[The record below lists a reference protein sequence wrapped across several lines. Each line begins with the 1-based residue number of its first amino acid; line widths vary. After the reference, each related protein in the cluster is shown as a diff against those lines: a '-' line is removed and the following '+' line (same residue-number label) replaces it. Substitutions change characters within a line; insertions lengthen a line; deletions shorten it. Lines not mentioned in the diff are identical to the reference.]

1 MSEEIKKITEEQL
14 EKVNKQQ
21 AELSELLRS
30 LGVLDVQKHNIHQKI
45 NDISKVVE
53 ETKQELEEQYGKV
66 NINLSD
72 GTYSKIEEEKEG
84 DK

>member
-1 MSEEIKKITEEQL
+1 
-14 EKVNKQQ
+14 
-21 AELSELLRS
+21 LLRS

-72 GTYSKIEEEKEG
+72 GTYSKIEEEKKG

>member
-21 AELSELLRS
+21 NELSELLRS

>member
-72 GTYSKIEEEKEG
+72 GTYSKIEEEK
-84 DK
+84 KR

>member
-30 LGVLDVQKHNIHQKI
+30 LGVLDVQKHNIRQKI

>member
-21 AELSELLRS
+21 TELSELLRS

>member
-72 GTYSKIEEEKEG
+72 GTYSKIEKEKEG